1 MKTRMTSEPSAHG
14 RCLVSPI
21 VVHHQMHVQ
30 LRGSIGFDCA
40 QKLQELSAAM
50 APMQLADDLSGG
62 DIQGRAQRRS
72 AMAFVIVRTA
82 TAELVESGPVGE

>member
-1 MKTRMTSEPSAHG
+1 MKARMTSEPGANG

-30 LRGSIGFDCA
+30 LRGNIGFDCA

-50 APMQLADDLSGG
+50 APMQLADVTSPVA
-62 DIQGRAQRRS
+62 ISRAAKSVVVPWRS
-72 AMAFVIVRTA
+72 
-82 TAELVESGPVGE
+82 